1 MSVVWGETAEHT
13 DKMDIKDVIKAR
25 RAEIGMSQAQLAEAA
40 DVGTRQIARYESG
53 DSEPGLGVAVRLA
66 EALGISLTHLAGQ
79 IRSGLDL
86 SGEWWAGWQTQRDGQ
101 EWIAVQ
107 HVEIVQA
114 GDLLTLTAER
124 SRPVEEGG
132 YNWNGELRLWD
143 NQVLIGWYRAAD
155 GAVQSKGSLYFAL
168 HAQGVTAEGRWV
180 GLSYDGKVVT
190 GYAALCRDQDAV
202 PGAIE
207 DMKAQGGIRRPM
219 SSTSPS
225 PPQRPRS

>member
-1 MSVVWGETAEHT
+1 MSVVRGGSVEQT
-13 DKMDIKDVIKAR
+13 DVMDIKDVLKAR

-40 DVGTRQIARYESG
+40 DVGIRQIARYESG

-86 SGEWWAGWQTQRDGQ
+86 GGEWWAGWQTQRDGE
-101 EWIAVQ
+101 EWVAVQ

-143 NQVLIGWYRAAD
+143 NQALIGWYRAAD
-155 GAVQSKGSLYFAL
+155 AAVQSKGSLYFAL
-168 HAQGVTAEGRWV
+168 HAQGVTADGRWV
-180 GLSYDGKVVT
+180 GLSYDGKIIT

-202 PGAIE
+202 EPAIA
-207 DMKAQGGIRRPM
+207 DMKERGGAR
-219 SSTSPS
+219 
-225 PPQRPRS
+225 